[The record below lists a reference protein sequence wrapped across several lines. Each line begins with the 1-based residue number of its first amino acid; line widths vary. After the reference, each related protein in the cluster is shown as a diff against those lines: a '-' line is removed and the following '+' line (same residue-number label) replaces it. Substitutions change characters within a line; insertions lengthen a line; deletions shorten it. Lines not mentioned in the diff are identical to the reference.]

1 MYVFE
6 QKTTDFGKSAPD
18 GVVSLTNPNPRETC
32 WLGGRNSG
40 GEPEEDRHIHVRHKN
55 TRTQMMK
62 GFVEL
67 NEGSYQTF

>member
-1 MYVFE
+1 M
-6 QKTTDFGKSAPD
+6 QSAPE
-18 GVVSLTNPNPRETC
+18 GVVSLTNPTQGRLG
-32 WLGGRNSG
+32 WWGGRNTG
-40 GEPEEDRHIHVRHKN
+40 AEAEEDRHIHVRHKN